1 MIKINK
7 QGNALKIEFTDN
19 DKYLNE
25 GVMEIAPNELMVV
38 VDSSDMATFKRVTN
52 GDVLFSQTIDKIQI
66 AGSAVTKD
74 SILGAFASIG
84 YTSGGGGGGTG
95 AVSSVNGQT
104 GDVVLTADSLGVYT
118 KAEVDTKINGLN
130 DKVTNAVDVAGGAA
144 QLADDVDESLKSHI
158 RDFNSY
164 KEEVR
169 DELAGKQ
176 PVGEYATKS
185 ELSGEVTSLNESI
198 NKKANTD
205 YVDGELAKK
214 ADKTQLDAYQLKGDY
229 ALKSDLTKYFDNAKY
244 EDKRINFYNGQT
256 VVAWIDATPFIKD
269 GMVVDA
275 KIEDG
280 YLVITFNSDA
290 ELDPIKIPITDIFN
304 PDNYYTVTIIDEK
317 LAEKVSNTDFN
328 AYKEE
333 VSSNLD
339 KKLDKSQYETDKET
353 FLTKTEAGQKYQPVG
368 DYVTGEKLNTE
379 LSSKADKS
387 ELVGLASKTDVEDKI
402 DEKLADYYDKTEVDE
417 AIEDAIPDLS
427 DFVTDSELKEYTYD
441 KKTIDEKVAQG
452 GTFDPTNYYDKSDVD
467 GLLKDK
473 ADTDSV
479 PTLQQEVKGTEKN
492 YIYSDP
498 TVQGKGAIAAAR
510 YRANSN
516 GKLTAQY
523 KYWGDTD
530 FNYNTEF
537 PTATQTADGVMS
549 KEDKIKLDSLTPGG
563 GGTVD
568 AYTKQEADNKFAT
581 KTQLNSKAP
590 LPSTY
595 NLVGAIQYDY
605 VGQQGNSLTYG
616 TQVSYNQINLG
627 DIFDDGNYKSIVVAK
642 GYNDGYY
649 IVQLMPFHTNN
660 PYVKNKGTMLG
671 YQILFTDPSQETNNI
686 EIFGLGIDGFNPK
699 TIKAKSSSFSSLT
712 NSTSTSASITISS
725 GNLSYSSVNIGD
737 YLEITNSSSSTQ
749 ILTLQVIGKYRNGSS
764 YYIIFSGYQNVQLYV
779 HTETTSSTKTLTK
792 YINFDPTALSNI
804 LIGQGIV
811 GTGSNNVAIGSYAG
825 VQNQQG
831 QDVNYG
837 VAIGAGAMAQGD
849 SAVAIGAYGATAT
862 GNYSTAIGG
871 QSTANDATVIG
882 SNLSNTNGEKVVI
895 GHNGVPLIKV
905 DSAGN
910 TSVVEGSKM
919 KQVATKDDITGKQ
932 DTLKSGTNI
941 KTING
946 ESILG
951 SGNIEISGGGGGSSN
966 KVIELEHLD
975 VDTPYYGWSTYFKD
989 GQQYSYNDINI
1000 GDTLNFDNDYQCLVT
1015 NKYKKEDRYYIQ
1027 LQPLTFKE
1035 YQTIVFLCTFDTE
1048 DDQEQSLRMSKQ
1060 ESGQIETYNPKT
1072 IYISGSLDELNSNG
1086 EASFIHNEGGAL
1098 QSVLEAGDFIKI
1110 NYQDTLTILSR
1121 VNNKQWI
1128 LGGSLESPL
1137 YSILDTEITSNTVT
1151 IHKVELGGG
1160 DSYTREEA
1168 DERFAEKGAVPT
1180 VQTSKNGTEGN
1191 YIYAAGKN
1199 TTGWQT
1205 YHNVIADIEATQ
1217 TSTELYLGKRQW
1229 GDDGSVYK
1237 VPLPFATTEK
1247 AGVMSASDK
1256 TKLDSIPQIQV
1267 VTQEEY
1273 DSSPKTAGVLYLIK
1287 EG

>member
-38 VDSSDMATFKRVTN
+38 VDSSDMATFKRVAN

-118 KAEVDTKINGLN
+118 KAEVDTQINGLN

-269 GMVVDA
+269 GMVTDA

-290 ELDPIKIPITDIFN
+290 ELEPIKIPITDIFN

-387 ELVGLASKTDVEDKI
+387 ELVGLASKADVEEKI

-427 DFVTDSELKEYTYD
+427 DFVTDSELSDYTYD

-568 AYTKQEADNKFAT
+568 AYTKTEADNKFAT
-581 KTQLNSKAP
+581 KSQLNSKAP
-590 LPSTY
+590 LPSRYTCY
-595 NLVGAIQYDY
+595 TDDW
-605 VGQQGNSLTYG
+605 QGG
-616 TQVSYNQINLG
+616 VFNQ
-627 DIFDDGNYKSIVVAK
+627 DA
-642 GYNDGYY
+642 
-649 IVQLMPFHTNN
+649 
-660 PYVKNKGTMLG
+660 
-671 YQILFTDPSQETNNI
+671 
-686 EIFGLGIDGFNPK
+686 
-699 TIKAKSSSFSSLT
+699 
-712 NSTSTSASITISS
+712 SASNWNFEGGITFS
-725 GNLSYSSVNIGD
+725 GVNIGD
-737 YLEITNSSSSTQ
+737 LFTFQDVNKQDIITLPVIGKKDDKGILLFPAYNADITPDNYANQTSSISYFILYFGTSSSTEQ
-749 ILTLQVIGKYRNGSS
+749 VMGEKINLPIPKATTWTITPGSISTLNDKTTASGSFTYKSNDNNKPSFTTAYINIGDIFQFTQSSSTVTYQVIGKNTSGHLLIMNQNGCLIAINVSS
-764 YYIIFSGYQNVQLYV
+764 KTWSKVVSSDYNVGDSV
-779 HTETTSSTKTLTK
+779 V
-792 YINFDPTALSNI
+792 
-804 LIGQGIV
+804 IGQLAQGGNYSVVIGYYAAAEDAMY
-811 GTGSNNVAIGSYAG
+811 GTPT
-825 VQNQQG
+825 
-831 QDVNYG
+831 NYG
-837 VAIGAGAMAQGD
+837 VAIGYQAKAQGE
-849 SAVAIGAYGATAT
+849 
-862 GNYSTAIGG
+862 YSTAVGV
-871 QSTANDATVIG
+871 QATAKDATVIG
-882 SNLSNTNGEKVVI
+882 SNLQNSNGEKVVI
-895 GHNGVPLIKV
+895 GHNYNTYFDV
-905 DSAGN
+905 DSSEVAR
-910 TSVVEGSKM
+910 VREGGVM
-919 KQVATKDDITGKQ
+919 KQIATKSDITGKQ

-951 SGNIEISGGGGGSSN
+951 SGNIEISGGGGAEYEQLYQGNSLTPEQIASN
-966 KVIELEHLD
+966 KVIIDRLEAGETIPLYWIENDVNKYIVSRIQRQYSSSAEYYTFYSVYWANEGKQDITNLQISINSTGTFRVRSYNSTNPIKTASGYLD
-975 VDTPYYGWSTYFKD
+975 VATATRNITAKQVDLESVTAKGEGLADAYDVKQYVDSHSGGGGSSPKIWNATCSNFNTMSSNYIKFEDTSATFADIKVGDILHIDSNNGLYIYDLQVASISNEMFRYTVNLYYPSGPSIGFYFAYSTAQDNLGNINLYTREYLTQGSADSRYIKNDGLKTINGESIIGEGNIEIDTSVEIGNGLKKD
-989 GQQYSYNDINI
+989 
-1000 GDTLNFDNDYQCLVT
+1000 
-1015 NKYKKEDRYYIQ
+1015 E
-1027 LQPLTFKE
+1027 
-1035 YQTIVFLCTFDTE
+1035 QTIVVDTDIIATKE
-1048 DDQEQSLRMSKQ
+1048 YVDAKLGD
-1060 ESGQIETYNPKT
+1060 I
-1072 IYISGSLDELNSNG
+1072 NSILTAING
-1086 EASFIHNEGGAL
+1086 E
-1098 QSVLEAGDFIKI
+1098 
-1110 NYQDTLTILSR
+1110 
-1121 VNNKQWI
+1121 
-1128 LGGSLESPL
+1128 
-1137 YSILDTEITSNTVT
+1137 
-1151 IHKVELGGG
+1151 
-1160 DSYTREEA
+1160 
-1168 DERFAEKGAVPT
+1168 
-1180 VQTSKNGTEGN
+1180 
-1191 YIYAAGKN
+1191 
-1199 TTGWQT
+1199 
-1205 YHNVIADIEATQ
+1205 
-1217 TSTELYLGKRQW
+1217 
-1229 GDDGSVYK
+1229 
-1237 VPLPFATTEK
+1237 
-1247 AGVMSASDK
+1247 
-1256 TKLDSIPQIQV
+1256 
-1267 VTQEEY
+1267 
-1273 DSSPKTAGVLYLIK
+1273 
-1287 EG
+1287 